1 MIEGLVN
8 GAPGAPYLIKGTI
21 MDDLTL
27 DEALEDLSA
36 AEEFLEYFGIE
47 YDART
52 VQVNRL
58 HILQRFHDYMA
69 QAGELPADEAARRAV
84 YARLLQQAYED
95 FVKSDALTE
104 KVFKVFHMHEPQTT
118 FVPLT
123 EITLNKAGAVSPTPA
138 AGGCGCGS
146 SGGGSCSSSMG

>member
-1 MIEGLVN
+1 
-8 GAPGAPYLIKGTI
+8 

-27 DEALEDLSA
+27 DEALEELSA

-58 HILQRFHDYMA
+58 HILQRFHDYIA
-69 QAGELPADEAARRAV
+69 QAGELPGDEAPRRAV

-104 KVFKVFHMHEPQTT
+104 KVFRVFHMHEPQTT
-118 FVPLT
+118 FVPLA
-123 EITLNKAGAVSPTPA
+123 EITLNKAGAAPA

-146 SGGGSCSSSMG
+146 SGGGSCGSSTVAMG

>member
-1 MIEGLVN
+1 
-8 GAPGAPYLIKGTI
+8 

-27 DEALEDLSA
+27 DEALEELSA
-36 AEEFLEYFGIE
+36 AEEFLEYFDID

-58 HILQRFHDYMA
+58 HILQRFHDYMS
-69 QAGELPADEAARRAV
+69 QAGELPQDEAPRRAV
-84 YARLLQQAYED
+84 YARLLQQAYMD
-95 FVKSDALTE
+95 FVSSDALTE

-118 FVPLT
+118 FVPLA
-123 EITLNKAGAVSPTPA
+123 EIALNKAAAPAAPA

-146 SGGGSCSSSMG
+146 SSGGSCGSSMS

>member
-1 MIEGLVN
+1 
-8 GAPGAPYLIKGTI
+8 

-36 AEEFLEYFGIE
+36 AEEFLEYFGID

-58 HILQRFHDYMA
+58 HILQRFHDYIG
-69 QAGELPADEAARRAV
+69 QAGELPVDDVARRAV
-84 YARLLQQAYED
+84 YARLLLQAYKD
-95 FVKSDALTE
+95 FVASDALTE

-118 FVPLT
+118 FVPLA
-123 EITLNKAGAVSPTPA
+123 EITLNKAAEPAVPA

-146 SGGGSCSSSMG
+146 STGGSCGSSMG